1 MKIERLLNIWLLLAG
16 NPAGYTVKELASRF
30 EVDIRTI
37 YRDLEALG
45 TDLEVPVTQEK
56 TRWKLIEG
64 YVLPPIPLTV
74 PEALNIFLA
83 ARLMLKYSNRYDPNI
98 ESTFSK
104 LSAVVPAPLREE
116 VRKSTD
122 WMRGLP
128 KNELFL
134 TNLVK
139 LAEAWMSQRQ
149 VKITYQ
155 SLDAKKPT
163 ERIIDPYFIEPA
175 APGHASYIVG
185 YCHLNKEIRVFK
197 VERITSAE
205 LTAEKYKIPAD
216 FDANKYFASAWGIV
230 VQKEVK
236 TVKIRIKD
244 PEIVRILSE
253 TIWHPSQTFQKQ
265 KDGSTI
271 MTLLVND
278 TYEFFSWL
286 MGWGEK
292 IEVLEPAEIRESIIE
307 TVEQMRMQYKPNTF
321 KQFGDN

>member
-1 MKIERLLNIWLLLAG
+1 
-16 NPAGYTVKELASRF
+16 
-30 EVDIRTI
+30 
-37 YRDLEALG
+37 LG

-56 TRWKLIEG
+56 TRWKLVEG
-64 YVLPPIPLTV
+64 YVLPPIPFTI

-98 ESTFSK
+98 ESTFLK
-104 LSAVVPAPLREE
+104 LGAVVPAPLREE
-116 VRKSTD
+116 LRKSTD

-128 KNELFL
+128 KNELYL
-134 TNLVK
+134 KNLVK

-149 VKITYQ
+149 VKIKYQ
-155 SLDAKKPT
+155 SLEAKKPT
-163 ERIIDPYFIEPA
+163 ERVIDPYFIEPA
-175 APGHASYIVG
+175 APGHASYVVA
-185 YCHLNKEIRVFK
+185 YCHMNNEIRVFK

-205 LTAEKYKIPAD
+205 LTAEKYKIPTD

-253 TIWHPSQTFQKQ
+253 TIWHPSQSIKKQ
-265 KDGSTI
+265 KDDSTI

-278 TYEFFSWL
+278 THEFFSWL

-292 IEVLEPAEIRESIIE
+292 IEVLEPAEIREQIIE
-307 TVEQMRMQYKPNTF
+307 TINVMKRV
-321 KQFGDN
+321 